1 MSIHATSGRWRLGLG
16 LALLT
21 AFLWGILPL
30 ALAIILQ
37 GLDVY
42 TVTWYRFFIAFVLL
56 GGYLTIRKQLPNPE
70 TIRLIPWG
78 LLGIAAIFL
87 AGNYILFVQGLALT
101 SPTNAEVLI
110 QTSPVLMGLGALVIF
125 KEHYT
130 SLQWLGLGVLTLG
143 FSLFF
148 NEQLKVL
155 VTASNQYLWGSF
167 LLGVGAICWAIYA
180 LAQKQLLQSLS
191 SSQVMAFIYGSCTIL
206 YLPVATPTAVFSLT
220 PFQVLILLFC
230 GLNTLIAYGCF
241 AESLEHW
248 EASRVSAVLALA
260 PIITLISV
268 DSIAVLFPHLI
279 EPENLTILAVIGA
292 IIVVAGSMMI
302 ALGKK
307 T

>member
-1 MSIHATSGRWRLGLG
+1 
-16 LALLT
+16 
-21 AFLWGILPL
+21 
-30 ALAIILQ
+30 
-37 GLDVY
+37 
-42 TVTWYRFFIAFVLL
+42 
-56 GGYLTIRKQLPNPE
+56 
-70 TIRLIPWG
+70 
-78 LLGIAAIFL
+78 
-87 AGNYILFVQGLALT
+87 
-101 SPTNAEVLI
+101 
-110 QTSPVLMGLGALVIF
+110 
-125 KEHYT
+125 
-130 SLQWLGLGVLTLG
+130 
-143 FSLFF
+143 
-148 NEQLKVL
+148 
-155 VTASNQYLWGSF
+155 
-167 LLGVGAICWAIYA
+167 
-180 LAQKQLLQSLS
+180 
-191 SSQVMAFIYGSCTIL
+191 MAFIYGSCTIL

>member
-1 MSIHATSGRWRLGLG
+1 M
-16 LALLT
+16 
-21 AFLWGILPL
+21 
-30 ALAIILQ
+30 
-37 GLDVY
+37 
-42 TVTWYRFFIAFVLL
+42 
-56 GGYLTIRKQLPNPE
+56 
-70 TIRLIPWG
+70 
-78 LLGIAAIFL
+78 
-87 AGNYILFVQGLALT
+87 
-101 SPTNAEVLI
+101 
-110 QTSPVLMGLGALVIF
+110 
-125 KEHYT
+125 
-130 SLQWLGLGVLTLG
+130 
-143 FSLFF
+143 
-148 NEQLKVL
+148 L

-167 LLGVGAICWAIYA
+167 LLGIGAICWAIYA

-206 YLPVATPTAVFSLT
+206 YLPVATPTAIFSLT

-279 EPENLTILAVIGA
+279 EPENLTIFAVIGA
-292 IIVVAGSMMI
+292 IIIVTGSMMI

-307 T
+307 HNRKLLNRVG